1 MILLNRI
8 LYEIH
13 TALGR
18 QAAKGMTILNLY
30 IRSGHKRADE
40 VEKDLKKYQNR
51 LITHIGAAMQLRHLR
66 LVSEYPSLYSTYL
79 KLISDPEIPIYL
91 IKNFNPKAARN
102 AILKRELERLRL
114 DIDFL
119 DSLIPKENFNN
130 SETPLGLISV
140 QFKEV
145 IIFESSIALY
155 IRFVIEVYPDYFELL
170 LDYGGFTCFNE
181 KTR

>member
-18 QAAKGMTILNLY
+18 QAAKGMTILNIC
-30 IRSGHKRADE
+30 IRNGYKRADE

-91 IKNFNPKAARN
+91 IKSFNPKAARN

-119 DSLIPKENFNN
+119 DSLIPKENFSN

-181 KTR
+181 ETR